1 MRVIIIFAIFL
12 FCMIVFGI
20 YLCIHWRNRCR
31 NRLAEKARRREA
43 EMETSCLSE
52 EWAELEKELG
62 GYEGEGEEEDD
73 DEYYKGKLDLTRK
86 NK

>member
-1 MRVIIIFAIFL
+1 
-12 FCMIVFGI
+12 
-20 YLCIHWRNRCR
+20 
-31 NRLAEKARRREA
+31 
-43 EMETSCLSE
+43 METSCLSE